1 MERTHKFNYFQGFK
15 STPYPKSSAPWWCS
29 TKGFTLNIFC
39 LDTFCI
45 GVLLCCVASRNSP
58 LPIRGGRTCQK
69 RAFRIILPSV
79 HYKYALR
86 TLDCLTLAERRENL
100 CLRTVKNIYK
110 QGGCLSRHLPLDKTH
125 SYNTAEEL

>member
-58 LPIRGGRTCQK
+58 LPIRGGRTCPEKSLQE
-69 RAFRIILPSV
+69 
-79 HYKYALR
+79 
-86 TLDCLTLAERRENL
+86 LAERRENL

-110 QGGCLSRHLPLDKTH
+110 EGGCLSRHLPLDKTH